1 MSHGAEKRTQPPTR
15 SGFEQVK
22 RWLPALPRPHFMGLA
37 PLDVWWRM
45 LARGGA
51 WKRVSP
57 RYWLRLAWCVATS
70 ALGTALT
77 LPERAAVG
85 AWLKL
90 RGARSAGEAAP
101 VKVLCILGY
110 YRSGTTHLHY
120 VLSCDRAMTTPRWY
134 QVLAPQGWVLSWLF
148 LRWFLVPFLGSTRP
162 QDDVA
167 IGPEWPAEDDFALCN
182 WTLSSTL
189 PGRMVLPREWEST
202 WRGLHDFSGS
212 EVERA
217 RFRRAVRAFA
227 WKIARLDGG
236 RRVILKTPAHTAR
249 VRLLLEAFGPE
260 HVKFVHIARDPAS
273 VVKSNVAMHG
283 RFEPYLLQDAAD
295 EADVRRR
302 VIEEYDATER
312 RFLDDAAAVPAGS
325 LARVRYQDLIADP
338 MGELRRVYAELGL
351 DWSRELE
358 SRFAAYLRS
367 VADYRAGTK
376 RAERRSPDAA
386 SKPPHPSAVAGEEQ
400 LAWMHEAFGHARPAV
415 ERRDLPP
422 DGTVSAAPASRL
434 GLAADTAI
442 PMMLWC
448 TAWLGVAWVLRDR
461 LDWMT
466 WPAGVIAGVAT
477 RRIAGRGSAGLGAW
491 AAALTVAA
499 YAVVAYPATCLAFYA
514 DRSPMPWGDVW
525 DSTRDGL
532 LAINNAVWVFLGVG
546 TAWRIGSRK
555 HAGEPGEQAAGA
567 RH

>member
-1 MSHGAEKRTQPPTR
+1 MSQGDDRPTQQSAA
-15 SGFEQVK
+15 SGWE
-22 RWLPALPRPHFMGLA
+22 RLRPWLPALPRPHFMGLA
-37 PLDVWWRM
+37 PLDVWVRM
-45 LARGGA
+45 LARRGA
-51 WKRVSP
+51 WSRVHP
-57 RYWLRLAWCVATS
+57 RYWVRLGWCLFTS

-77 LPERAAVG
+77 MPERMAVG
-85 AWLKL
+85 VWRAA
-90 RGARSAGEAAP
+90 RGWDGRRGGSP

-120 VLSCDRAMTTPRWY
+120 VLSCDPAMTTPRWY
-134 QVLAPQGWVLSWLF
+134 QVLAPQGWAVSWLF

-189 PGRMVLPREWEST
+189 PGRMVLPREWEAT
-202 WRGLHDFSGS
+202 WRGLHEFSGRD
-212 EVERA
+212 EERR
-217 RFRRAVRAFA
+217 RFGRVVRAFA

-249 VRLLLEAFGPE
+249 VKALLEAFGPE
-260 HVKFVHIARDPAS
+260 NVKFVHIARDPAA

-283 RFEPYLLQDAAD
+283 RFEPYLLQDAAG

-312 RFLDDAAAVPAGS
+312 RFLEEAASIPKGS
-325 LARVRYQDLIADP
+325 LSRVRYQDLIADP
-338 MGELRRVYAELGL
+338 MTELQRVYGELGL
-351 DWSRELE
+351 DWSEDLE
-358 SRFAAYLRS
+358 ERFARYLRS

-376 RAERRSPDAA
+376 RVERASPDRDR
-386 SKPPHPSAVAGEEQ
+386 PPPGLLPEGGEDE
-400 LAWMHEAFGHARPAV
+400 LAWMHEAFGHGRPAR
-415 ERRDLPP
+415 EKRELPR
-422 DGTVSAAPASRL
+422 GTEGVASRVSRL
-434 GLAADTAI
+434 GMAADTAI
-442 PMMLWC
+442 PMLLWC
-448 TAWLGVAWVLRDR
+448 AAWLGAAWVLRDR

-466 WPAGVIAGVAT
+466 WPAGVIAGVTT
-477 RRIAGRGSAGLGAW
+477 RRVAGRGSVGLGVW
-491 AAALTVAA
+491 AAALTMAA

-514 DRSPMPWGDVW
+514 ERKPMPWGDVW

-555 HAGEPGEQAAGA
+555 HAAEP
-567 RH
+567 RK